1 MPEATVR
8 LPPLDELAERWKA
21 IAPLLAKSTRRAGG
35 AYEPIDLL
43 RGAFAGQF
51 GIWVCEVDGEIQGAV
66 VTEIKQYPRKRVLD
80 VIFGGG
86 NNMAQWI
93 EPLVETIDRHARE
106 TGCEAVVCIG
116 RPGWL
121 KAWGAEPTGNIVM
134 VRRIS
139 A

>member
-1 MPEATVR
+1 
-8 LPPLDELAERWKA
+8 
-21 IAPLLAKSTRRAGG
+21 
-35 AYEPIDLL
+35 
-43 RGAFAGQF
+43 
-51 GIWVCEVDGEIQGAV
+51 V

-86 NNMAQWI
+86 TNMDRWI
-93 EPLVETIDRHARE
+93 KPLVETIDRHARE
-106 TGCEAVVCIG
+106 AGCEAVVCIG

-121 KAWGAEPTGNIVM
+121 KAWGAEPTGNIIM